1 MSVQAAVGQERGAG
15 QCHDEYA
22 DPELGLARYVRGAE
36 GDGVFNSASHRHK
49 YYTISSAKNKR
60 KASTGN
66 GS

>member
-1 MSVQAAVGQERGAG
+1 
-15 QCHDEYA
+15 
-22 DPELGLARYVRGAE
+22 VRGAE